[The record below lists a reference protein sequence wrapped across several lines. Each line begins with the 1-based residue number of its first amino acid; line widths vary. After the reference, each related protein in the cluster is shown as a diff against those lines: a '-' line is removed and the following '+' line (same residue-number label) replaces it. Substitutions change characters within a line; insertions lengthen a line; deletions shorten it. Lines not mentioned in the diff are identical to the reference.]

1 LKVSG
6 FTFLRNGKIL
16 GYPFVQSIK
25 SILPVVDEFVIALGP
40 CEDETESM
48 IQAINDPKIH
58 IIHT

>member
-1 LKVSG
+1 
-6 FTFLRNGKIL
+6 LRNGKIL